1 MKNLKISILSVLI
14 LTGILSSK
22 AQSSFTLQQAIDYA
36 LKNNRSVVNAE
47 ESIDAAYKQKWETTA
62 DGLPQVNGSA
72 GYNYWLKQQLSVIP
86 ASAFDPTAPSDA
98 VIKTAFGT
106 PHTFS
111 GSIAINQKI
120 FDGSYLVA
128 LQSAKVFLEISK
140 NQKDK
145 TDITV
150 KEQVINAYGN
160 VLMAQESVSIT
171 EQNISALKK
180 NLYETQQMFENGL
193 VEEESAEQLQITLG
207 TLKNNLNNL
216 KRLEEIGKKMLNI
229 TMGRDLHSPIDLS
242 DDLEDLTT
250 SNINLKLATDN
261 YGISNNIDYRMAQ
274 NDLKS
279 KVLLL
284 KLEKSKALPTFNV
297 TFQTALAGNGNNIN
311 QTLRTPDLIPSNLLA
326 FNLNVPIFSSF
337 RRTAATQRKQIELN
351 QAERNLTEVEQKLN
365 LQLSQAQSEYQ
376 LAIETL
382 QTTKE
387 NLKLAERIEAKNQTK
402 FNEGIA
408 TSFDLRQA
416 QTQLYS
422 TQQEYIQSMQNVI
435 NKKATLETIIN
446 N

>member
-22 AQSSFTLQQAIDYA
+22 AQNSFTLEEAINHA
-36 LKNNRSVVNAE
+36 LKNNRTAVNAQE
-47 ESIDAAYKQKWETTA
+47 GIDAAYKQKWETTA
-62 DGLPQVNGSA
+62 DGLPQINAAAS
-72 GYNYWLKQQLSVIP
+72 YNYWLKQQLSLIP
-86 ASAFDPTAPSDA
+86 GEFAGLPQGEFLK
-98 VIKTAFGT
+98 VAFGT
-106 PHTFS
+106 PQTFS
-111 GSIAINQKI
+111 GSISVSQKL

-145 TDITV
+145 TDVSV

-160 VLMAQESVSIT
+160 VLMAQESVEIT
-171 EQNISALKK
+171 EHNIATLQK

-216 KRLEEIGKKMLNI
+216 KRLKVIGKKMLNI
-229 TMGRDLHSPIDLS
+229 TMGRDLHASIELTDNLVNLS
-242 DDLEDLTT
+242 E
-250 SNINLKLATDN
+250 SNINLKLATDD
-261 YGISNNIDYRMAQ
+261 YGISNNIDYKIAQ

-297 TFQTALAGNGNNIN
+297 MFQSAVAGNGTNLET
-311 QTLRTPDLIPSNLLA
+311 TLRTPDLIPSNLLA

-337 RRTAATQRKQIELN
+337 RRTAATQRKQIELK
-351 QAERNLTEVEQKLN
+351 QAERNLTDVEQKLS
-365 LQLSQAQSEYQ
+365 LQLAQAQSEYQ
-376 LAIETL
+376 LAIENL
-382 QTTKE
+382 RTTKE

-402 FNEGIA
+402 FNEGISS
-408 TSFDLRQA
+408 SFDLRQA

>member
-22 AQSSFTLQQAIDYA
+22 AQSSFTLQEAIDYA
-36 LKNNRSVVNAE
+36 LENNRSAINAE
-47 ESIDAAYKQKWETTA
+47 EGIDAAYKQKWETTA

-72 GYNYWLKQQLSVIP
+72 SYNYWLKQQLTLLPGALVMQP
-86 ASAFDPTAPSDA
+86 DKEFVALP
-98 VIKTAFGT
+98 FGT
-106 PHTFS
+106 PQTFN
-111 GSIAINQKI
+111 GSVSISQKL

-160 VLMAQESVSIT
+160 VLMAQESVTIT
-171 EQNISALKK
+171 EQNILALKK
-180 NLYETQQMFENGL
+180 NLFETQQMFENGL

-216 KRLEEIGKKMLNI
+216 KRLKEIGEKMLNI
-229 TMGRDLHSPIDLS
+229 TMGRDLHSPIALS
-242 DDLEDLTT
+242 DGLENLTA
-250 SNINLKLATDN
+250 SNINLKLATDDF
-261 YGISNNIDYRMAQ
+261 GISNNIDYRMAQ
-274 NDLKS
+274 NDLES

-297 TFQTALAGNGNNIN
+297 TFQTAIAGNGNNIN
-311 QTLRTPDLIPSNLLA
+311 ETMRLAGFFPSNLLA

-337 RRTAATQRKQIELN
+337 KRRAGTQRKQIELR
-351 QAERNLTEVEQKLN
+351 QSERNLTDVEQKLN

-382 QTTKE
+382 QTTKQ

-402 FNEGIA
+402 FNEGISS
-408 TSFDLRQA
+408 SFDLRQA

-446 N
+446 NN

>member
-22 AQSSFTLQQAIDYA
+22 AQNSFTLQEAIDYA
-36 LKNNRSVVNAE
+36 LKNNRTAINAD

-62 DGLPQVNGSA
+62 DGLPQVNAAAS
-72 GYNYWLKQQLSVIP
+72 YNYWLKQQLSLIP
-86 ASAFDPTAPSDA
+86 GEFAGLPEGEFLK
-98 VIKTAFGT
+98 VAFGT
-106 PHTFS
+106 PQTFS
-111 GSIAINQKI
+111 GSISISQKL

-140 NQKDK
+140 NQKEK
-145 TDITV
+145 TDVEI

-160 VLMAQESVSIT
+160 VLMAQESIEIT
-171 EQNISALKK
+171 EQNIKALKK
-180 NLYETQQMFENGL
+180 NLFETQQMFDNGL

-216 KRLEEIGKKMLNI
+216 KRLEVIGMKMLNI
-229 TMGRDLHSPIDLS
+229 TLGRDLHLDVTLS
-242 DDLEDLTT
+242 DDLDNLTAA
-250 SNINLKLATDN
+250 NINLNLATEEF
-261 YGISNNIDYRMAQ
+261 GITNNIDYRIAK

-297 TFQTALAGNGNNIN
+297 MFQTAVAGNGNNIN
-311 QTLRTPDLIPSNLLA
+311 QTMRTPDLIPSNLLA
-326 FNLNVPIFSSF
+326 FNLNVPLFSSF
-337 RRTAATQRKQIELN
+337 KRTAATQRKQIELD
-351 QAERNLTEVEQKLN
+351 QAERNLTDVEQRLN
-365 LQLSQAQSEYQ
+365 LQLAQAQSEYQ
-376 LAIETL
+376 LAIENL
-382 QTTKE
+382 KTTKE

-408 TSFDLRQA
+408 SSFDLRQA

>member
-1 MKNLKISILSVLI
+1 MKNLKISILSVLL

-22 AQSSFTLQQAIDYA
+22 AQSSFTLDEAISYA
-36 LKNNRSVVNAE
+36 LKNNRNVVNAE
-47 ESIDAAYKQKWETTA
+47 KGIDAAYKQKWETTA
-62 DGLPQVNGSA
+62 DGLPQVNGAAS
-72 GYNYWLKQQLSVIP
+72 YNYWLKQQVQPLPFGPNGEEVL
-86 ASAFDPTAPSDA
+86 TALGKPQ
-98 VIKTAFGT
+98 TT
-106 PHTFS
+106 S
-111 GSIAINQKI
+111 GSISVSQKL

-140 NQKDK
+140 NQKLK
-145 TDITV
+145 TDVQI

-160 VLMAQESVSIT
+160 VLMAHESVSIT
-171 EQNISALKK
+171 EQNIKALKK
-180 NLYETQQMFENGL
+180 NLFETEQMFANGL
-193 VEEESAEQLQITLG
+193 VEEENAEQLQITLG

-216 KRLEEIGKKMLNI
+216 KRLEDIGKKMLNI
-229 TMGRDLHSPIDLS
+229 TLGRDLHKPITLS
-242 DDLEDLTT
+242 DNLDKLTAQ
-250 SNINLKLATDN
+250 NINLHLAKDN
-261 YGISNNIDYRMAQ
+261 LSLSNNIDLKMAK

-284 KLEKSKALPTFNV
+284 KLERSKALPTFNM
-297 TFQTALAGNGNNIN
+297 TFQTALAGNGNTLD
-311 QTLRTPDLIPSNLLA
+311 QTLRIPDLIPSNLLV

-337 RRTAATQRKQIELN
+337 KRTAATQRKRIELN
-351 QAERNLTEVEQKLN
+351 QAELNLTEVEQNLN
-365 LQLSQAQSEYQ
+365 LQLAQAQSEYQ
-376 LAIETL
+376 LAIENL
-382 QTTKE
+382 KTTKQ

-408 TSFDLRQA
+408 SSFDLRQA